1 MGGGGD
7 HVGEGDRV
15 RVEAG
20 GDQPGDVGHVDE
32 QQRADLVG
40 DGAEARE
47 VEGLGVRGRDH
58 TQLEERCITLSNV
71 LLGAGLVPVEPQNEV
86 GPLNSYLRW
95 LPSNFDPNEKRALEW
110 YTQMMFA
117 QHIANLSPIWGRT
130 TGYSHIDACRSLG
143 VVDSALRCWVKQLQQ
158 ERDGV
163 TPKSK
168 ALTPEQQKIQELEAR
183 INRLEREKAILKKAT
198 ALLMSD
204 ELDRT
209 R

>member
-1 MGGGGD
+1 MLFG
-7 HVGEGDRV
+7 VTPWRS
-15 RVEAG
+15 ASSCFT
-20 GDQPGDVGHVDE
+20 
-32 QQRADLVG
+32 QRRK
-40 DGAEARE
+40 AES
-47 VEGLGVRGRDH
+47 
-58 TQLEERCITLSNV
+58 TTPSERQAS
-71 LLGAGLVPVEPQNEV
+71 
-86 GPLNSYLRW
+86 
-95 LPSNFDPNEKRALEW
+95 
-110 YTQMMFA
+110 
-117 QHIANLSPIWGRT
+117 
-130 TGYSHIDACRSLG
+130 IDACRSLG
-143 VVDSALRCWVKQLQQ
+143 VVDSALRRWVKQLQQ